1 MDRKLLILGIIRA
14 GDIHVYELNKFLEAH
29 AEGVIKLKKSTVY
42 SLLER
47 MEKQGFIRHYED
59 QVGNRPTR
67 RVYALTEA
75 GEVEFQRLLRARAGT
90 FVSPEL
96 HGVISLDFLSLLPLA
111 EATELLK
118 QRRAEAVLA
127 AGQYAADHT
136 PPQTEGDAD
145 PHPLA
150 GIGLEYLR
158 RFYNAEVEFLDEVL
172 LRVSS
177 QEETD
182 IT

>member
-29 AEGVIKLKKSTVY
+29 AEGIISLKKSTVY

-47 MEKQGFIRHYED
+47 LEKQGLIRHYET

-75 GEVEFQRLLRARAGT
+75 GEAELQRLLRARAGT
-90 FVSPEL
+90 YVAPQL
-96 HGVISLDFLSLLPLA
+96 HGVISLEYLPLLPLE

-118 QRRAEAVLA
+118 QRRAQAAVA
-127 AGQYAADHT
+127 AQQYAADHT
-136 PPQTEGDAD
+136 PPHDEGEVE
-145 PHPLA
+145 PNPLA

-158 RFYNAEVEFLDEVL
+158 RFYTAEVEFLDEVL
-172 LRVSS
+172 AKLSVEPDS
-177 QEETD
+177 
-182 IT
+182 

>member
-14 GDIHVYELNKFLEAH
+14 GDIHVYELNKFLEEH
-29 AEGVIKLKKSTVY
+29 AEGVISLKRSTVY

-47 MEKQGFIRHYED
+47 MEKQGLIRHYEA

-75 GEVEFQRLLRARAGT
+75 GEGEFQRLLRVRAGT
-90 FVSPEL
+90 FVLPEL
-96 HGVISLDFLSLLPLA
+96 HGVISLEYLSLLPLE

-118 QRRAEAVLA
+118 QRRAQAVIA
-127 AGQYAADHT
+127 AQQYAANHT
-136 PPQTEGDAD
+136 PARDDGEAA

-158 RFYNAEVEFLDEVL
+158 RFYNAEVEFLDGVLAMLGVEVD
-172 LRVSS
+172 S
-177 QEETD
+177 
-182 IT
+182 